1 MSSKRSLVRAAAA
14 RALPNRRRNERRRS
28 RRIPV
33 AVLVAA
39 ASLLL
44 VAQPAMGATAKP
56 SGPRPDGTKCTSN
69 GTGARACFKPKGD
82 KMYVKDTD
90 EDGHSAVGVWH
101 HYQGDGSWNKGF
113 CRNKLGSGRW
123 GVCDYKMSEDSFI
136 KWWAAEYDGETSAW
150 YEWSTE
156 ESDIS

>member
-1 MSSKRSLVRAAAA
+1 MTRFRF
-14 RALPNRRRNERRRS
+14 P
-28 RRIPV
+28 IV
-33 AVLVAA
+33 AVLAA
-39 ASLLL
+39 ASVLL
-44 VAQPAMGATAKP
+44 VAQPALAATAKP
-56 SGPRPDGTKCTSN
+56 SGPRPPGTACTSN
-69 GTGARACFKPKGD
+69 GTGARACFQPKGD

-101 HYQGDGSWNKGF
+101 HYLGDGSWSKGY

-123 GVCDYKMSEDSFI
+123 GVCNYKMSENSYI
-136 KWWAAEYDGETSAW
+136 KWWGAEYDAETGAW